1 MPQTVWHKKDIENV
15 LRAMEMACQHVSTR
29 YGCDD
34 SDGFRQG
41 FLAALAATAT
51 SFGIQVNDT
60 HVRSISD
67 SQAALLAQ
75 LQEPVTCE

>member
-15 LRAMEMACQHVSTR
+15 LRGMEIACQHATAR
-29 YGCDD
+29 NGCDE
-34 SDGFRQG
+34 SDEFRQG

-60 HVRSISD
+60 RLRSTPD
-67 SQAALLAQ
+67 SEAVLVAQ
-75 LQEPVTCE
+75 LHDHVTRE

>member
-60 HVRSISD
+60 HVRSMSD
-67 SQAALLAQ
+67 SQVALTGQ
-75 LQEPVTCE
+75 LQEPVARE